1 MPGLPRSCHLNDD
14 QIQRAKE
21 LAVEMYELL
30 SVARVPLKW
39 PDDEDYSRDV
49 LSAIEELMTKIA
61 KG

>member
-1 MPGLPRSCHLNDD
+1 MPGLPRACHLNDD
-14 QIQRAKE
+14 QIQRAKN

-39 PDDEDYSRDV
+39 PDDEDYRRDV
-49 LSAIEELMTKIA
+49 LSAIETLMTKIA